1 MSHTRFLV
9 IGAGVAG
16 ASAGAM
22 LAAQGSTRVVEREDF
37 PGYHTTGRS
46 AAVYSEAYGNAT
58 IRALTIASRAWF
70 DHPPAGFTETPL
82 LAFRQ
87 TVTVARD
94 DQMERLAAEY
104 DAARKLVGN
113 LVWLDR
119 GAALARLPMMRPDYL
134 AGAFVEPDAMDMD
147 VNAIHQGW
155 LRLLRQRGGSLVT
168 NAGVSAL
175 ARRDGLWH
183 VATAA
188 GDFTADIVVNAGG
201 AWADQVAILAGGRP
215 VGLVPKR
222 RTVLTFDPPAGLD
235 ISRWPHVIDIDEQF
249 YFKPESG
256 RLLLTPADETPQ
268 EPADAQPE
276 EIDLAL
282 AVDRFEQATSMRVQR
297 IVRRWAGLRTFAPDR
312 TPIVGFDADLEGFFW
327 LAGQGG
333 YGIMTSPALA
343 RMTAALATGAGI
355 PADLSQKGVTADIL
369 SPRRFRDTA

>member
-22 LAAQGSTRVVEREDF
+22 LAAQGSTRVVEREEL

-58 IRALTIASRAWF
+58 IRALTIASRPWF
-70 DHPPAGFTETPL
+70 DQPPAGFTETTL

-119 GAALARLPMMRPDYL
+119 AAALARLPMMRPDYL

-155 LRLLRQRGGSLVT
+155 LRLLRQRGGSVVT

-175 ARRDGLWH
+175 ARRADVWH
-183 VATAA
+183 VATAT
-188 GDFTADIVVNAGG
+188 GTFTADIVVNAAG
-201 AWADQVAILAGGRP
+201 AWADQVAVLAGGHP

-235 ISRWPHVIDIDEQF
+235 ITRWPHVIDIDEQF

-282 AVDRFEQATSMRVQR
+282 AIDRFEQATSLRVQR

-312 TPIVGFDADLEGFFW
+312 TPVVGFDPDLEGFFW